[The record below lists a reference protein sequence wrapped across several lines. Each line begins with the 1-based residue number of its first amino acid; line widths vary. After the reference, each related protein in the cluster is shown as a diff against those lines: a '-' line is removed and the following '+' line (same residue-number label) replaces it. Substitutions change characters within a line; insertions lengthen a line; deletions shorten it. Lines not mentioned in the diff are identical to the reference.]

1 MPPSPSKRSMVLGV
15 AVAAASALALFG
27 IVAAVGSRHDLHMAH
42 PAPIAPLKVASP
54 KVSG

>member
-1 MPPSPSKRSMVLGV
+1 MVLGV